1 MSHRP
6 TRRTVLASAT
16 IVPLAALTASAQPA
30 PVFSA
35 AQLAI
40 LEAFADRLVPAD
52 ETGPGARECGAVNY
66 IAQTLADFAAAQKP
80 AFVAGLASLDE
91 MARKSQD
98 SGFASLAPAQQDE
111 VLTAFEK
118 NSHAFFGRVR
128 QLTLEGMFSDP
139 YYGGNQE
146 FRRLGSD
153 PLSRPAAGRLP
164 DEQKMRD
171 PSSRFASRLMGCT
184 SWPLISNRSMSR

>member
-1 MSHRP
+1 MKDRP
-6 TRRTVLASAT
+6 TRRAVLASAT
-16 IVPLAALTASAQPA
+16 IVPLAALTANAQPA

-66 IAQTLADFAAAQKP
+66 IAQTLADFAAAEKP
-80 AFVAGLASLDE
+80 AFLAGLASLDE
-91 MARKSQD
+91 MGRKSHD
-98 SGFASLAPAQQDE
+98 AGFASLAAAQQDE

-118 NSHAFFGRVR
+118 DSRAFFERVR

-139 YYGGNQE
+139 FYGGNRE
-146 FRRLGSD
+146 FRGWDLIRYPGPRLAVSEN
-153 PLSRPAAGRLP
+153 
-164 DEQKMRD
+164 EQKIRD
-171 PSSRFASRLMGCT
+171 PIKPLRT
-184 SWPLISNRSMSR
+184 STYGGNHGH